1 VKPTVLPERMPLAVR
16 DMHRP
21 AETAGGAMGKVLKC
35 HDVLGC
41 DEILYGNDENEV
53 IGKAED
59 HARSSHNMTIIPPDV
74 VRDIVDHILDGEAP
88 PKRYWWQRA
97 G

>member
-1 VKPTVLPERMPLAVR
+1 
-16 DMHRP
+16 
-21 AETAGGAMGKVLKC
+21 MGKILKC

-41 DEILYGNDENEV
+41 DEIFYGKDESEV

-59 HARSSHNMTIIPPDV
+59 HARTSHNMTIIPPHV
-74 VRDIVDHILDGEAP
+74 VQEIVDHISEGEVP
-88 PKRYWWQRA
+88 PKRHWWQRA